1 MIQTEATLDD
11 LMRFDGKAELISGRI
26 VPSMPSGYW
35 PVEVA
40 RRITR
45 TLEDYVRANG
55 APGHVIA
62 DPTAYGFDQP
72 LPSGRQSFCP
82 DASFYTGRIPKHHM
96 NYIRGFPIFA
106 VEVRSESDYGPAADR
121 EYEEKRNDYFTA
133 GTEIV
138 WDVDPEAETI
148 SAYRS
153 GDPATATVY
162 RVSDTADAE
171 PVLPGW
177 RLNVTELFA

>member
-1 MIQTEATLDD
+1 MIHTAATLDD

-26 VPSMPSGYW
+26 VPIMPSGYL
-35 PVEVA
+35 PVKIA

-45 TLEDYVRANG
+45 SLEDFVMAG
-55 APGHVIA
+55 ASGEVIA

-82 DASFYTGRIPKHHM
+82 DASFYTGPPPNNLM
-96 NYIRGFPIFA
+96 GYIRGFPIFA
-106 VEVRSESDYGPAADR
+106 VEVRSENDYGPAMDR
-121 EYEEKRNDYFTA
+121 KYEEKRTDYFTA

-138 WDVDPEAETI
+138 WDVDPEAKTI
-148 SAYRS
+148 TAYTA
-153 GDPATATVY
+153 GDPTQPVEFGLG
-162 RVSDTADAE
+162 DTADAE

-177 RLNVTELFA
+177 RLNVTDLFS

>member
-1 MIQTEATLDD
+1 MIQTAATLDD

-26 VPSMPSGYW
+26 VPAMPSGYW
-35 PVEVA
+35 PAEVA
-40 RRITR
+40 RRIT
-45 TLEDYVRANG
+45 LSLHMYVANG
-55 APGHVIA
+55 ASGKVVA
-62 DPTAYGFDQP
+62 DPTAYGFDNP

-82 DASFYTGRIPKHHM
+82 DSSFYTGPIPKHHM
-96 NYIRGFPIFA
+96 GYIHGFPIFA

-121 EYEEKRNDYFTA
+121 EYEEKRGDYFAA

-153 GDPATATVY
+153 SDPTTPTVY
-162 RVSDTADAE
+162 RVGDVADAE

-177 RLNVTELFA
+177 RLNVSELFA